1 MLTIIRVQFE
11 LRPWWMNGLLLFCAF
26 MTFLYVP
33 WDIFIKPLS
42 QDQEVWFG
50 FMFTGWS
57 AKVGA
62 ILHWCVYAAGTW
74 GFWKMRSW
82 MHPGAA
88 LYVLQI
94 ALGMLIWSTVAE
106 RGSGIASGLLI
117 AIPFVVLA
125 IFLLR
130 SRQRFVSAAASNQG
144 QAEDR

>member
-1 MLTIIRVQFE
+1 
-11 LRPWWMNGLLLFCAF
+11 MNGLLVFCAF

-62 ILHWCVYAAGTW
+62 VLHWCVYGAGTW
-74 GFWKMRSW
+74 GFWKMRAW

-94 ALGMLIWSTVAE
+94 ALGMLIWSTNSVQ
-106 RGSGIASGLLI
+106 GSGVTSGLLV
-117 AIPFVVLA
+117 ALPFVALA

-130 SRQRFVSAAASNQG
+130 SRQRFVSEPASNRG
-144 QAEDR
+144 HAEDG